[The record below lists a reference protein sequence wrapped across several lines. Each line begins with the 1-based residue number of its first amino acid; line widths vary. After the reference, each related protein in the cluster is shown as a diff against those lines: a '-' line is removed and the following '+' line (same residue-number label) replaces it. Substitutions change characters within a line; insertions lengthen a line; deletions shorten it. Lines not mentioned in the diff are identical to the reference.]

1 MSAAEKMVTLEERL
15 ALLELPPSFRMQI
28 LDYVAERDI
37 LFEPHYENGG
47 QGVQKDPAEEKH
59 ALLFNYR
66 PWYDGSRREYTEM
79 IAKAIIA
86 ALEIKRKDDPARY
99 NAITERV
106 IQLIRVT
113 GDKLILPT
121 YSRKRKEVTRNSSNG
136 EGGVYDIQVTLP
148 NGETLDLIAKQFERE
163 EDFKVD
169 VFTES
174 RIGEGLLAIDE
185 HRRIKF
191 EINKGKTTLTE
202 RLSSAQDYGK
212 IDVLLGVAE
221 RVIQDLKRAAKSK
234 EFEAKTDLPQ
244 KMKDWATDF
253 LGGKKRDRGK
263 RYVVPDVE
271 YITHYFME
279 GFVSRL
285 APDVGRAFSTNHL
298 AYGPRL
304 CNLFEILRDEFEP
317 LFQRQKKQVINSDLN
332 GGNILFDDNG
342 EVRTCDRELTKV
354 DWVQKCAYDLTQK
367 QRMTLEQELRIA
379 DLFHF
384 NLDTGVDNATFRKI
398 YLIRRVL
405 EDIMFTKYL
414 EYADNPVRADTPDKK
429 KLFEDAA
436 LYHFNRALR
445 LAKDAERG
453 LGHEKFVDAVVDT
466 VEIMDRQDQLYL
478 VDDKTFM
485 ELEDRVLGCEALDLS
500 RDPLENLKLL
510 FSTEFKGSGNSIR
523 LMGQYPAESSITKRL
538 VIGAA
543 AGLGLGVMVGTCSA
557 MRGCEGWPDEKNS
570 VVDARY
576 LEMSNPKLKEQGLD
590 AAALSRMESLVRGMI
605 SLGPTAED
613 KELLR
618 RTCEKGSSDLYVLL
632 RMGSNEF
639 GTSHRLHYSI
649 ICSSSLNTASKTD
662 FADRRIGRL
671 LVPEEYVNEHL
682 VGTYGDKPGEF
693 ANDNQNM
700 AASSRYLKYCQIRN
714 NGNIVDT
721 IADYYLGGEG
731 LRQAMIKSGS
741 ENYFDT
747 KVAEN
752 GEGNIILPGY
762 RNELPENIRKLIE
775 TATYFF
781 LHTDNDLD
789 LHPDGIVSF

>member
-1 MSAAEKMVTLEERL
+1 MSAAEKLVTLEERL

-28 LDYVAERDI
+28 LDYVAERDV
-37 LFEPHYENGG
+37 LFQPHYYDGG
-47 QGVQKDPAEEKH
+47 SPAQKEPVEQEKH

-66 PWYDGSRREYTEM
+66 PWYDSGRQDYTEM

-86 ALEIKRKDDPARY
+86 TLEMKRKENPARY

-106 IQLIRVT
+106 IRLIRVT

-121 YSRKRKEVTRNSSNG
+121 YSRKRKEVTRNASNG
-136 EGGVYDIQVTLP
+136 RGGVYDIQVTLP

-169 VFTES
+169 VFAES
-174 RIGEGLLAIDE
+174 QIGEGLLAIDE

-202 RLSSAQDYGK
+202 KLGSAQDYGK

-244 KMKDWATDF
+244 RMKDWATDF
-253 LGGKKRDRGK
+253 LGGKKRARGK

-271 YITHYFME
+271 YITHHFFD

-317 LFQRQKKQVINSDLN
+317 LFQKQRKQVINSDLN
-332 GGNILFDDNG
+332 GGNVLFDEDG
-342 EVRTCDRELTKV
+342 QIKTCDRELTKV
-354 DWVQKCAYDLTQK
+354 DWVQKCAYDITEK
-367 QRMTLEQELRIA
+367 QRLTLEQELRIA

-398 YLIRRVL
+398 YLVRRVL
-405 EDIMFTKYL
+405 EDLMFAKYL
-414 EYADNPVRADTPDKK
+414 EYADNPVRADAPEKK

-436 LYHFNRALR
+436 LYYFNRALR
-445 LAKDAERG
+445 LAKDAEQG
-453 LGHEKFVDAVVDT
+453 LGHEKFAQAVVDT
-466 VEIMDRQDQLYL
+466 VEIMDRQNQLYL

-510 FSTEFKGSGNSIR
+510 FSTEFKRSGNSIR
-523 LMGQYPAESSITKRL
+523 LMGTYPAESSITKRL
-538 VIGAA
+538 VIGTAI
-543 AGLGLGVMVGTCSA
+543 GLGRGVLVGTCSA

-570 VVDARY
+570 VVDAKY

-590 AAALSRMESLVRGMI
+590 TAALSQMETLVRGMI
-605 SLGPTAED
+605 RIGPTAED

-618 RTCEKGSSDLYVLL
+618 RMCGQDVEDYLRNGSLL
-632 RMGSNEF
+632 F
-639 GTSHRLHYSI
+639 GTSHRLHYAI
-649 ICSSSLNTASKTD
+649 MCSSSLNQAIPSQFPDERVGRFLVSKEYIQNYLNSDRYAGMTD
-662 FADRRIGRL
+662 WTSDGPDF
-671 LVPEEYVNEHL
+671 VS
-682 VGTYGDKPGEF
+682 
-693 ANDNQNM
+693 
-700 AASSRYLKYCQIRN
+700 SSRYLKYCQIRN

-747 KVAEN
+747 KVTEN
-752 GEGNIILPGY
+752 GEGDIILPGY

-775 TATYFF
+775 AAAYFF